1 MIHASPFVL
10 TELSDQKR
18 FWIQIESF
26 FHTSVNV
33 KILTVLV
40 QIKIANLIN
49 YKL

>member
-26 FHTSVNV
+26 FHTTVNV
-33 KILTVLV
+33 KILTASI
-40 QIKIANLIN
+40 QIKITNLSP
-49 YKL
+49 